1 MSTNPKRLLAKMI
14 SYICSPPYL
23 AVLVLGGALIAKP
36 ELLLGANRFHFL
48 VATFLLGLIP
58 ALTAQDSIILHR
70 LPLATR
76 RKISF
81 ISFLFSYSI
90 FLIYALVRGIGPIL
104 KTIALSYFL
113 TVVLLIIVNFF
124 YKASGHGSA
133 VAGPV
138 TALNIILP
146 GCWGLLSI
154 PLLALVAWARVTT
167 KEHDLKQVLVGM
179 VLGLVATLQ
188 SFLLIKPL

>member
-1 MSTNPKRLLAKMI
+1 
-14 SYICSPPYL
+14 
-23 AVLVLGGALIAKP
+23 
-36 ELLLGANRFHFL
+36 
-48 VATFLLGLIP
+48 
-58 ALTAQDSIILHR
+58 
-70 LPLATR
+70 
-76 RKISF
+76 
-81 ISFLFSYSI
+81 
-90 FLIYALVRGIGPIL
+90 
-104 KTIALSYFL
+104 
-113 TVVLLIIVNFF
+113 LLIIVNFF